1 MATKSLSDA
10 KQEASRRF
18 LRRIVVEDFDENQSK
33 AAKGLGIS
41 QSQISDVLSGRR
53 GLGYS
58 ALEILAS
65 YKGVSVEE
73 VTGGKSGDGESD
85 TPEAR
90 AKQAFLLVVEPGDRD
105 DALAYLR
112 EAEGVAQRLHGATGD
127 ELLDHHRSGF
137 RIWKRKKAS
146 PEANA
151 VKLRDPRAVTAPP
164 GKGPRR
170 L

>member
-1 MATKSLSDA
+1 MQANCDMSTAIADA

-18 LRRIVVEDFDENQSK
+18 LRRIVVEDFGENQSK

-65 YKGVSVEE
+65 YKGVSA
-73 VTGGKSGDGESD
+73 
-85 TPEAR
+85 PEAR